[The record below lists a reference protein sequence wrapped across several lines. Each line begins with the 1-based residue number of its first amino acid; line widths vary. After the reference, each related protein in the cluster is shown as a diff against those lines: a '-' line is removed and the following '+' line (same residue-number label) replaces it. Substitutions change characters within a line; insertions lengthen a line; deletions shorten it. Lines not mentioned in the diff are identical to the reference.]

1 MIIVSKGSFDTHILR
16 FPECVFTEHK
26 HLDIRHKKEGIDH
39 GKRD

>member
-16 FPECVFTEHK
+16 FPECVFTGNK
-26 HLDIRHKKEGIDH
+26 NFDIRHKKEGIDH